1 MQSHGIPA
9 DKISEVVKAPIPQN
23 LYYEIAMKQER
34 TAKKQ
39 EQILY
44 QTTHLPETDNLFYK
58 DHSMMEFEATI
69 IDVFKNVTQ

>member
-23 LYYEIAMKQER
+23 LYYEIAMRQER

-44 QTTHLPETDNLFYK
+44 
-58 DHSMMEFEATI
+58 
-69 IDVFKNVTQ
+69 